1 MKVMFFNHFH
11 NGDIHVSR
19 EFIRKIMAKR
29 PDISY
34 SYSHQNPSNLL
45 ADIPNL
51 SFDNNA
57 IHNVREHDNLNR
69 IGDTVYINTWYG
81 QQHQKYL
88 KQYGITMD
96 SLYSAFNDTCKG
108 LLGFSL
114 NNISSN
120 VCDFFPTIDYSK
132 FHIGEA
138 KNWLANNP
146 RKKILV
152 ENGQALSHQAHNFPM
167 ASVIINIAK
176 KHSDKIFILTNQEN
190 MVLPENVVYSH
201 NIIKKPMR
209 SDLNEISFLS
219 THCDVI
225 VGRASGVFAFSL
237 TQENLFRRG
246 TKYLCFSNLVPRMVN
261 KFWLGP
267 LLQNKVNYS
276 ANIITTNEPN
286 VNKISE
292 IIERNI

>member
-1 MKVMFFNHFH
+1 MN
-11 NGDIHVSR
+11 
-19 EFIRKIMAKR
+19 KR

-34 SYSHQNPSNLL
+34 SYSHQNPGNLL
-45 ADIPNL
+45 SDIPNL
-51 SFDNNA
+51 SFDPAA
-57 IHNVREHDNLNR
+57 IHNVREYDNLNR
-69 IGDTVYINTWYG
+69 IGDAVYINTWYG
-81 QQHQKYL
+81 QQGQKYL

-96 SLYSAFNDTCKG
+96 SLYSAFDDTCKG
-108 LLGFSL
+108 LFGFSL
-114 NNISSN
+114 NDISCN

-138 KNWLANNP
+138 KNWLVNNP

-167 ASVIINIAK
+167 ASVIVNIAK

-190 MVLPENVVYSH
+190 MALPENVVYSH
-201 NIIKKPMR
+201 NIIKKGTR

-246 TKYLCFSNLVPRMVN
+246 TKYLCFSNLVPRQAN

-267 LLQNKVNYS
+267 LLQGRVNYS
-276 ANIITTNEPN
+276 ANILVSNEN
-286 VNKISE
+286 RMGNIQH
-292 IIERNI
+292 IIEGNL